1 MIWKIRQAH
10 QNNMAEVYIDKL
22 TLENFGPFYG
32 EHTLNFG
39 SLEGRCGILVGGKNG
54 AGKTH
59 LLRALYLAVVG
70 ESGVG
75 DLKRVETGSDATR
88 FLFDKSLNRR
98 AQAEGQDTVRMKAE
112 VSLRDDKSGGKRK
125 VVLAR
130 EIKHRPNSPPVW
142 HSYAQRSDTTTQ
154 IEDEQII
161 QKLRDGFLPRHLARF
176 FFFDAERS
184 QTINLGQQDIVE
196 GVSRILGLWTYGE
209 LENDLRQ
216 LIQSKIPR
224 VFNSSSGPDP
234 ATKLA
239 DLSAD
244 VLRVEGHLRA
254 RRKEQDSLERDLQEA
269 EAELLE
275 IEDDLKT
282 LGAVD
287 PEELQRAQDRRN
299 DLTKIKAELEG
310 RLTGAWELGIP
321 VALLGKYRQELGDYL
336 VSEERRREWEGAK
349 SAVEPKIPQ
358 VKEDIFGQVPPE
370 FSLRPE
376 IEAFYIKRLEDA
388 LNRLFH
394 PPPAG
399 MPDHVFVADRGDTSA
414 QIRARLGTSVA
425 VLGDL
430 AEMCVKIERMDA
442 ELRELDQ
449 KLKQMQQNTAAFKRG
464 AELHEK
470 RGELISRVGQIKKRH
485 EENTAESLR
494 LDAELAELKRQET
507 NQRELVEKAEKGENL
522 ASLAARYREA
532 AAEIR
537 SRAAIKM
544 RKKISE
550 HVGELWT
557 EITERSREFL
567 GIDFDSLWQCSLI
580 RRDGKRV
587 SWEETNTSA
596 GQRQVRMLAFYE
608 ALRRLAKLVPPLVV
622 DTPLARLDKEVRANV
637 LDQLYLSG
645 HQSII
650 LATNSEIDPEGS
662 LFEGISDRLARVYT
676 LHPHGKAESPDYEVR
691 ITNDYFGHDL

>member
-1 MIWKIRQAH
+1 MP
-10 QNNMAEVYIDKL
+10 EVYIDSL

-32 EHTLNFG
+32 EHTLKFG
-39 SLEGRCGILVGGKNG
+39 SLDGRCGILVGGKNG

-70 ESGVG
+70 DPGVG

-88 FLFDKSLNRR
+88 FLFDRSLNRR
-98 AQAEGQDTVRMKAE
+98 AQAEGQDTVRLKVE
-112 VSLRDDKSGGKRK
+112 VSLRDDKSGGSRK
-125 VVLAR
+125 VELSR
-130 EIKHRPNSPPVW
+130 EIRHRPNSPPVW
-142 HSYAQRSDTTTQ
+142 HSYAQRSDTPGL
-154 IEDEQII
+154 IEDEQVI
-161 QKLRDGFLPRHLARF
+161 QKLRDAFLPRHLARF

-184 QTINLGQQDIVE
+184 QSIDLGQRDIVE

-216 LIQSKIPR
+216 LVQQKIPKAY
-224 VFNSSSGPDP
+224 NSSSGSDA

-244 VLRVEGHLRA
+244 VLRVEGHLKA
-254 RRKEQDSLERDLQEA
+254 RRKEQDSLERDLHET

-275 IEDDLKT
+275 VEDDLKT

-299 DLTKIKAELEG
+299 ELTKVKAELEVKLNG
-310 RLTGAWELGIP
+310 VWEVAIP
-321 VALLGKYRQELGDYL
+321 VSLLGKYRKELHDYL
-336 VSEERRREWEGAK
+336 FSEERRREWESAK
-349 SAVEPKIPQ
+349 STVEPKIPQ
-358 VKEDIFGQVPPE
+358 VKKDVFDGAPAEFALQPE
-370 FSLRPE
+370 V
-376 IEAFYIKRLEDA
+376 EAFYITRLEDA

-394 PPPAG
+394 PPPDG
-399 MPDHVFVADRGDTSA
+399 MPDRVFVADRNDTSA
-414 QIRARLGTSVA
+414 QIRARLSTASSS
-425 VLGDL
+425 LRDL
-430 AEMCVKIERMDA
+430 AEMCVSIERMDA

-464 AELHEK
+464 TELHQK
-470 RGELISRVGQIKKRH
+470 RGELISTREQIAKRI
-485 EENTAESLR
+485 AEISAEVAR
-494 LDAELAELKRQET
+494 LDVELGELKRQET
-507 NQRELVEKAEKGENL
+507 NQSEIVERVEKGESL

-532 AAEIR
+532 AGEIR
-537 SRAAIKM
+537 SRAAIRM

-550 HVGELWT
+550 HVGDLWVD
-557 EITERSREFL
+557 ITERKREFL
-567 GIDFDSLWQCSLI
+567 GMDFDSQWQCLLV
-580 RRDGKRV
+580 RRDGKHV
-587 SWEETNTSA
+587 TWEETNTSA

-622 DTPLARLDKEVRANV
+622 DTPLARLDKEVRANA
-637 LDQLYLSG
+637 LDRLYLSG

-650 LATNSEIDPEGS
+650 LTTNSEVDPEGP
-662 LFEGISDRLARVYT
+662 LFERISDRLARVYT
-676 LHPHGKAESPDYEVR
+676 LHPHGKPEGTDYEVR